1 MWSNVVVC
9 DEKEN
14 TEWFVVRLRACS
26 QSESMRSRMCF
37 VFSVRVHEVEDV
49 LCVLSQSP

>member
-26 QSESMRSRMCF
+26 QSESMKSRMCLGTYLRR
-37 VFSVRVHEVEDV
+37 SDA
-49 LCVLSQSP
+49 